1 MKRTK
6 RFSSKREV
14 LGLVEWLAL
23 TFIFAALGG
32 AGSIE
37 AGSFYVSLLR
47 PEWVPAHHMF
57 SLVWTFMYMLISFA
71 AWVVWRIDGFA
82 PARNALLL
90 FVAQLAVNSLWS
102 WLFFEWHM
110 GLGALVDS
118 VVLCCLIVA
127 TIIAFWRIKPLAGVL
142 LIPYLL
148 WSSFVAV
155 LTYELW
161 QRNPQML

>member
-32 AGSIE
+32 AGSTE

-47 PEWVPAHHMF
+47 PEWGPAHHMF
-57 SLVWTFMYMLISFA
+57 SLVWTFMYILISFS
-71 AWVVWRIDGFA
+71 AWVIWRIDGFA
-82 PARNALLL
+82 PARNVLLL

-102 WLFFEWHM
+102 WLFFEWHF
-110 GLGALVDS
+110 GLGALIDS
-118 VVLCCLIVA
+118 IVLCCLIVA
-127 TIIAFWRIKPLAGVL
+127 TMIAFWRVKPLAAVL
-142 LIPYLL
+142 LIPFLL
-148 WSSFVAV
+148 WVGFVAA
-155 LTYELW
+155 LTYALW
-161 QRNPQML
+161 QRNPQLL

>member
-1 MKRTK
+1 MTRTK

-32 AGSIE
+32 AGSTE

-47 PEWVPAHHMF
+47 PDWGPEHHMF
-57 SLVWTFMYMLISFA
+57 SLVWTFIYILISFS
-71 AWVVWRIDGFA
+71 AWLIWRIDGYA
-82 PARNALLL
+82 PARKLLIL
-90 FVAQLAVNSLWS
+90 FAAQLAVNSLWS

-110 GLGALVDS
+110 GLDALLDS

-127 TIIAFWRIKPLAGVL
+127 TIIAFWRVKPLAGIL

-148 WSSFVAV
+148 WVGFVAA

-161 QRNPQML
+161 QRNPQLL

>member
-32 AGSIE
+32 AGSTE
-37 AGSFYVSLLR
+37 AGAFYASLLR
-47 PEWVPAHHMF
+47 PEWALEHHMF
-57 SLVWTFMYMLISFA
+57 SLVWTFMYILISFS
-71 AWVVWRIDGFA
+71 AWIIWRIDGYA
-82 PARNALLL
+82 PARNVLLL

-110 GLGALVDS
+110 GIGALVDS
-118 VVLCCLIVA
+118 VVLICLIVA
-127 TIIAFWRIKPLAGVL
+127 TIVAFWRVKPLAGIL
-142 LIPYLL
+142 LIPYLI
-148 WSSFVAV
+148 WVAFVAA

-161 QRNPQML
+161 QRNPQLL